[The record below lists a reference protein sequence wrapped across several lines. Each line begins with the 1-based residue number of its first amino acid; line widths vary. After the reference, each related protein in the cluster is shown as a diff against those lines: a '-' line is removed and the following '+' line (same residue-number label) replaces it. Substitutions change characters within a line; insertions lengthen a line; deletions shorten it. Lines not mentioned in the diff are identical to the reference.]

1 MMISSKV
8 IESMERSMKEIVTTY
23 VRDCCEMH
31 GLNVEDEL
39 KRMKIDSLKIVEKS
53 SKKVEK
59 VKKEKKVVIPM
70 PFSKSLIK
78 EEDCCGLSYN
88 HGLFTQCE
96 KKKMSNGSYCVTCQS
111 EGDKN
116 TSGEPNNGT
125 IKERLEK
132 ELYEFKDPKGR
143 KAISYLKVLEKLKLT
158 KEVALSEANRLNIEI
173 NEAHLTELV
182 KEKKIT
188 RGRPKKSRKI
198 VEAEN
203 VTDLFAKLTADV
215 VEDESTVV
223 VEESNEVIK
232 KKKAKLS
239 ETEKEA
245 KKAELEAEKE
255 AKKAE
260 LEAKK
265 EAKKAEL
272 AAEKEAKK
280 AELEAKKQE
289 AKKEREEK
297 RKQEKAEKAAAK
309 KTTTKKETKKQVV
322 EEAKEVVEE
331 AKEVVEEAKTPEKVT
346 VTRATIN
353 GKQYLKSSNNILYDP
368 ESKEE
373 VGLWDP
379 ESKSIKELPDDEEE
393 EEEEYEEDN

>member
-1 MMISSKV
+1 
-8 IESMERSMKEIVTTY
+8 
-23 VRDCCEMH
+23 
-31 GLNVEDEL
+31 
-39 KRMKIDSLKIVEKS
+39 
-53 SKKVEK
+53 
-59 VKKEKKVVIPM
+59 
-70 PFSKSLIK
+70 
-78 EEDCCGLSYN
+78 
-88 HGLFTQCE
+88 
-96 KKKMSNGSYCVTCQS
+96 MSNGSYCVTCQS

-125 IKERLEK
+125 ISERLEK

-158 KEVALSEANRLNIEI
+158 KEAALAEGNRLNIEI

-188 RGRPKKSRKI
+188 RGRPKKSKKI

-215 VEDESTVV
+215 VEEESTVV

-232 KKKAKLS
+232 KKKTKLS
-239 ETEKEA
+239 EEE
-245 KKAELEAEKE
+245 
-255 AKKAE
+255 
-260 LEAKK
+260 K

-280 AELEAKKQE
+280 LEKEAKLGAEKEAKKLELEAKKV
-289 AKKEREEK
+289 EREEK

-309 KTTTKKETKKQVV
+309 KTTAKKTTKKETKK
-322 EEAKEVVEE
+322 EAVEE

-353 GKQYLKSSNNILYDP
+353 GKQYLRSSNNILYDP

>member
-1 MMISSKV
+1 MSSMMLSSKV
-8 IESMERSMKEIVTTY
+8 IESMERSVKELVRTY
-23 VRDCCEMH
+23 VRDCCEKN
-31 GLNVEDEL
+31 GLNVEEEL
-39 KRMKIDSLKIVEKS
+39 KRMNIDSLFIVEKS

-59 VKKEKKVVIPM
+59 VEKVKKVVIPM

-78 EEDCCGLSYN
+78 EEGCCGLSYN

-125 IKERLEK
+125 ISERLEK

-158 KEVALSEANRLNIEI
+158 KEAALAEGNRLNIEI

-188 RGRPKKSRKI
+188 RGRPKKSKKI

-215 VEDESTVV
+215 VEEESTVV

-232 KKKAKLS
+232 KKKTKLS
-239 ETEKEA
+239 EEE
-245 KKAELEAEKE
+245 
-255 AKKAE
+255 
-260 LEAKK
+260 K

-280 AELEAKKQE
+280 LEREAKLAAEKEAKKLELEAKKV
-289 AKKEREEK
+289 EREEK

-309 KTTTKKETKKQVV
+309 KTTAKKTTKKETKK
-322 EEAKEVVEE
+322 EAVEE

-353 GKQYLKSSNNILYDP
+353 GKQYLRSSNNILYDP

-393 EEEEYEEDN
+393 EEEYEEDN

>member
-1 MMISSKV
+1 MLMSGLS
-8 IESMERSMKEIVTTY
+8 RSMKEVGKELIK
-23 VRDCCEMH
+23 DCCLRNN
-31 GLNVEDEL
+31 LNVEEEL
-39 KRMKIDSLKIVEKS
+39 RIVENLKIVEKQS
-53 SKKVEK
+53 
-59 VKKEKKVVIPM
+59 KKEKKSKNPKKESKIPM
-70 PFSKSLIK
+70 PFSKSSIK
-78 EEDCCGLSYN
+78 EDGCCGLSYN
-88 HGLFTQCE
+88 HGLFTQCVGN
-96 KKKMSNGSYCVTCQS
+96 KMENSSYCCSCQS
-111 EGDKN
+111 EAEKN

-125 IKERLEK
+125 VSSRLEK

-158 KEVALSEANRLNIEI
+158 KESALTEANRLNIEI

-215 VEDESTVV
+215 SEEIPT
-223 VEESNEVIK
+223 VEEEGNL

-239 ETEKEA
+239 DEEKEA
-245 KKAELEAEKE
+245 KKAKLAAEKE
-255 AKKAE
+255 V
-260 LEAKK
+260 
-265 EAKKAEL
+265 KKAEL

-280 AELEAKKQE
+280 AELEVKKQQ

-309 KTTTKKETKKQVV
+309 KTTAKKQAKKSKPVV
-322 EEAKEVVEE
+322 EEVKPVVEE
-331 AKEVVEEAKTPEKVT
+331 TKTPEKVT

-368 ESKEE
+368 ETKEE

-379 ESKSIKELPDDEEE
+379 ESKTIQDLPDDEEE
-393 EEEEYEEDN
+393 EEEYEEED

>member
-1 MMISSKV
+1 MMLSSKV
-8 IESMERSMKEIVTTY
+8 IESMDRSMKEVVRSY
-23 VRDCCEMH
+23 VKDCCEAN
-31 GLNVEDEL
+31 GLNVEEEL
-39 KRMKIDSLKIVEKS
+39 KRMNIDNLRIVEKS

-70 PFSKSLIK
+70 PFSKSLIN
-78 EEDCCGLSYN
+78 EEGCCGLSYN

-96 KKKMSNGSYCVTCQS
+96 KRKMSNGSYCVTCQS

-125 IKERLEK
+125 ISERLEK

-158 KEVALSEANRLNIEI
+158 KEAALTEGNRLNLEI

-215 VEDESTVV
+215 VEEESTV

-232 KKKAKLS
+232 KKKTNLS
-239 ETEKEA
+239 EE
-245 KKAELEAEKE
+245 EKE

-265 EAKKAEL
+265 EAKKL
-272 AAEKEAKK
+272 EKE
-280 AELEAKKQE
+280 AELEAKKE
-289 AKKEREEK
+289 AKKLELEAKKAEREAK

-309 KTTTKKETKKQVV
+309 KTTKKETKKVAV
-322 EEAKEVVEE
+322 EDPKV
-331 AKEVVEEAKTPEKVT
+331 VVEEAKTPEKVT

-368 ESKEE
+368 ETKEE
-373 VGLWDP
+373 VGLWDA

>member
-1 MMISSKV
+1 MLMSGLS
-8 IESMERSMKEIVTTY
+8 RSMKEVAKELIK
-23 VRDCCEMH
+23 DCCLRNN
-31 GLNVEDEL
+31 LNVEDEL
-39 KRMKIDSLKIVEKS
+39 RIVENLKIVEKQS
-53 SKKVEK
+53 
-59 VKKEKKVVIPM
+59 KKEKKSKNPKKESKIPM
-70 PFSKSLIK
+70 PFLKSSIK
-78 EEDCCGLSYN
+78 EDGCCGLSYN
-88 HGLFTQCE
+88 HGLFTQCVGN
-96 KKKMSNGSYCVTCQS
+96 KMENSSYCCSCQS
-111 EGDKN
+111 EAEKN

-125 IKERLEK
+125 VSSRLEK

-158 KEVALSEANRLNIEI
+158 KESALTEANRLNIEI

-215 VEDESTVV
+215 SEEIPT
-223 VEESNEVIK
+223 VEEEGNL

-239 ETEKEA
+239 DEEKEA
-245 KKAELEAEKE
+245 KKAKLAAEKE
-255 AKKAE
+255 V
-260 LEAKK
+260 
-265 EAKKAEL
+265 KKAEL

-280 AELEAKKQE
+280 AELEAKKQQ

-297 RKQEKAEKAAAK
+297 RNQEKAEKAAAK
-309 KTTTKKETKKQVV
+309 KTTAKKQAKKSKPVV
-322 EEAKEVVEE
+322 EEVKPVVEE
-331 AKEVVEEAKTPEKVT
+331 TKTPEKVT

-368 ESKEE
+368 ETKEE

-379 ESKSIKELPDDEEE
+379 ESKTIQELPDDEEE
-393 EEEEYEEDN
+393 EEEYEEED

>member
-1 MMISSKV
+1 MISSMLM
-8 IESMERSMKEIVTTY
+8 SGLSRSMKEVGKELIK
-23 VRDCCEMH
+23 DCCLRNN
-31 GLNVEDEL
+31 LNVEEEL
-39 KRMKIDSLKIVEKS
+39 RIVENLKIVEKQS
-53 SKKVEK
+53 
-59 VKKEKKVVIPM
+59 KKEKKSKNPKKESKIPM
-70 PFSKSLIK
+70 PFSKSSIK
-78 EEDCCGLSYN
+78 EDGCCGLSYN
-88 HGLFTQCE
+88 HGLFTQCVGN
-96 KKKMSNGSYCVTCQS
+96 KMENSSYCCSCQS
-111 EGDKN
+111 EAEKN

-125 IKERLEK
+125 VSSRLEK

-158 KEVALSEANRLNIEI
+158 KESALTEANRLNIEI

-215 VEDESTVV
+215 SEEIPT
-223 VEESNEVIK
+223 VEEEGNL

-239 ETEKEA
+239 DEEKEA
-245 KKAELEAEKE
+245 KKAKLAAEKE
-255 AKKAE
+255 V
-260 LEAKK
+260 
-265 EAKKAEL
+265 KKAEL

-280 AELEAKKQE
+280 AELEVKKQQ

-309 KTTTKKETKKQVV
+309 KTTAKKQAKKSKPVV
-322 EEAKEVVEE
+322 EEVKPVVEE
-331 AKEVVEEAKTPEKVT
+331 TKTPEKVT

-368 ESKEE
+368 ETKEE

-379 ESKSIKELPDDEEE
+379 ESKTIQDLPDDEEE
-393 EEEEYEEDN
+393 EEEYEEED

>member
-1 MMISSKV
+1 MSSSSSSIMISSML
-8 IESMERSMKEIVTTY
+8 ILGLSRSMKEVAKELIK
-23 VRDCCEMH
+23 DCCTRN
-31 GLNVEDEL
+31 GLNVEEEL
-39 KRMKIDSLKIVEKS
+39 RIVENLKIVEKQS
-53 SKKVEK
+53 
-59 VKKEKKVVIPM
+59 KKEKKSKNPKKEIKIPM
-70 PFSKSLIK
+70 PFSKSTIK
-78 EEDCCGLSYN
+78 EDGCCGVSYN
-88 HGLFTQCE
+88 HGLFTQCVG
-96 KKKMSNGSYCVTCQS
+96 KKMENGSYCGSCQS
-111 EGDKN
+111 EADKN

-125 IKERLEK
+125 ISTRLEK

-158 KEVALSEANRLNIEI
+158 KESALTEANRLNIEI

-215 VEDESTVV
+215 SEDIPT
-223 VEESNEVIK
+223 VEEGGNLK
-232 KKKAKLS
+232 KKSKLS
-239 ETEKEA
+239 DEEKEA
-245 KKAELEAEKE
+245 KKAKLAAE
-255 AKKAE
+255 
-260 LEAKK
+260 K

-280 AELEAKKQE
+280 AELEAKKQQ

-297 RKQEKAEKAAAK
+297 RNQEKAEKAAAK
-309 KTTTKKETKKQVV
+309 KTTAKKQEKKSKPVV
-322 EEAKEVVEE
+322 EEVKPVVEE
-331 AKEVVEEAKTPEKVT
+331 TKTPEKVT

-353 GKQYLKSSNNILYDP
+353 GKQYLKSSNNILYDT
-368 ESKEE
+368 ETKEE

-379 ESKSIKELPDDEEE
+379 ESKTIRELPDDEEE
-393 EEEEYEEDN
+393 EEEEYEEED

>member
-1 MMISSKV
+1 MSSSSMMLSSKV
-8 IESMERSMKEIVTTY
+8 IESMERSVKELVRKY
-23 VRDCCEMH
+23 VRDCCEKN
-31 GLNVEDEL
+31 GLNVEEEL
-39 KRMKIDSLKIVEKS
+39 KRMNIDNLKIVEKS

-59 VKKEKKVVIPM
+59 SSKKVEKVKKVVIPM

-78 EEDCCGLSYN
+78 EEGCCGLSYN

-125 IKERLEK
+125 ISERLEK

-143 KAISYLKVLEKLKLT
+143 NAISYLKVLEKLKLT
-158 KEVALSEANRLNIEI
+158 KEAALAEGNRLNLEI

-188 RGRPKKSRKI
+188 RGRPKKSKKI

-215 VEDESTVV
+215 VEEESTVV
-223 VEESNEVIK
+223 VEESNEAIK
-232 KKKAKLS
+232 KKKTKLS
-239 ETEKEA
+239 EEEKEA
-245 KKAELEAEKE
+245 KKAELVAEKEAKKLEKEAKLAGEKE

-265 EAKKAEL
+265 V
-272 AAEKEAKK
+272 
-280 AELEAKKQE
+280 
-289 AKKEREEK
+289 EREEK
-297 RKQEKAEKAAAK
+297 RNQEKAEKAAAK

-322 EEAKEVVEE
+322 EE
-331 AKEVVEEAKTPEKVT
+331 VVEEAKTPEKVT

-353 GKQYLKSSNNILYDP
+353 GKLYLRSSNNILYDP

-373 VGLWDP
+373 IGLWDP
-379 ESKSIKELPDDEEE
+379 ESKSIKELPDEEE

>member
-1 MMISSKV
+1 MMLSSKV
-8 IESMERSMKEIVTTY
+8 IESMERSVKELVRTY
-23 VRDCCEMH
+23 VRDCCEKN
-31 GLNVEDEL
+31 GLNVEEEL
-39 KRMKIDSLKIVEKS
+39 KRMNIDSLFIVEKS

-59 VKKEKKVVIPM
+59 VEKVKKVVIPM

-78 EEDCCGLSYN
+78 EEGCCGLSYN

-125 IKERLEK
+125 ISERLEK

-158 KEVALSEANRLNIEI
+158 KEAALAEGNRLNIEI

-188 RGRPKKSRKI
+188 RGRPKKSKKI

-215 VEDESTVV
+215 VEEESTVV

-232 KKKAKLS
+232 KKKTKLS
-239 ETEKEA
+239 EEE
-245 KKAELEAEKE
+245 
-255 AKKAE
+255 
-260 LEAKK
+260 K

-280 AELEAKKQE
+280 LEREAKLAAEKEAKKLELEAKKV
-289 AKKEREEK
+289 EREEK

-309 KTTTKKETKKQVV
+309 KTTAKKTTKKETKK
-322 EEAKEVVEE
+322 EAVEE

-353 GKQYLKSSNNILYDP
+353 GKQYLRSSNNILYDP

-393 EEEEYEEDN
+393 EEEYEEDN

>member
-1 MMISSKV
+1 MSSSSMMLSSKV
-8 IESMERSMKEIVTTY
+8 IESMERSVKELVRTY
-23 VRDCCEMH
+23 VRDCCEKN
-31 GLNVEDEL
+31 GLNVEEEL
-39 KRMKIDSLKIVEKS
+39 KRMNIDNLKIVEKS
-53 SKKVEK
+53 KKKVEK
-59 VKKEKKVVIPM
+59 VKKVVIPM

-78 EEDCCGLSYN
+78 EEGCCGLSYN

-125 IKERLEK
+125 ISERLEK

-158 KEVALSEANRLNIEI
+158 KEAALAEGNRLNIEI

-188 RGRPKKSRKI
+188 RGRPKKSKKI

-215 VEDESTVV
+215 VEEESTVV
-223 VEESNEVIK
+223 YNEVIK
-232 KKKAKLS
+232 KKKTKLS
-239 ETEKEA
+239 EEEKEA
-245 KKAELEAEKE
+245 KKAELVAEKE
-255 AKKAE
+255 AKK
-260 LEAKK
+260 LEK
-265 EAKKAEL
+265 EAKL

-280 AELEAKKQE
+280 AELEAKKV
-289 AKKEREEK
+289 EREEK

-309 KTTTKKETKKQVV
+309 KTTKKE
-322 EEAKEVVEE
+322 AVEE

-353 GKQYLKSSNNILYDP
+353 GKQYLKSSNNILYDS

-373 VGLWDP
+373 VGLWDA
-379 ESKSIKELPDDEEE
+379 ESKSIKELPDEEE

>member
-1 MMISSKV
+1 MMLSSKV
-8 IESMERSMKEIVTTY
+8 IESMERSVKELVRTY
-23 VRDCCEMH
+23 VRDCCEKN
-31 GLNVEDEL
+31 GLNVEEEL
-39 KRMKIDSLKIVEKS
+39 KRMNIDSLFIVEKS

-59 VKKEKKVVIPM
+59 VEKVKKVVIPM

-78 EEDCCGLSYN
+78 EEGCCGLSYN

-125 IKERLEK
+125 ISERLEK

-158 KEVALSEANRLNIEI
+158 KEAALAEGNRLNIEI

-188 RGRPKKSRKI
+188 RGRPKKSKKI

-215 VEDESTVV
+215 VEEESTVV

-232 KKKAKLS
+232 KKKTKLS
-239 ETEKEA
+239 EEE
-245 KKAELEAEKE
+245 
-255 AKKAE
+255 
-260 LEAKK
+260 K

-280 AELEAKKQE
+280 LEREAKLAAEKEAKKLELEAKKV
-289 AKKEREEK
+289 EREEK

-309 KTTTKKETKKQVV
+309 KTTAKKTTKKETKK
-322 EEAKEVVEE
+322 EAVEE

-353 GKQYLKSSNNILYDP
+353 GKQYLRSSNNILYDP

-373 VGLWDP
+373 VGIWDP

-393 EEEEYEEDN
+393 EEEYEEDN

>member
-1 MMISSKV
+1 MSSNSRMLS
-8 IESMERSMKEIVTTY
+8 SMLMSGLERSMKEIGKELI
-23 VRDCCEMH
+23 RDCCVRN
-31 GLNVEDEL
+31 GLNIEEEL
-39 KRMKIDSLKIVEKS
+39 KIVENLKIVEKVEKKS
-53 SKKVEK
+53 KNSKKS
-59 VKKEKKVVIPM
+59 KKEVNIPM
-70 PFSKSLIK
+70 PFLKSLIK
-78 EEDCCGLSYN
+78 EDGCCGLTYN

-96 KKKMSNGSYCVTCQS
+96 GKKMENGSYCLSCQS
-111 EGDKN
+111 ETEKN

-125 IKERLEK
+125 ISSRLEK

-158 KEVALSEANRLNIEI
+158 KEAALSEANRLNIEI

-188 RGRPKKSRKI
+188 RGRPKKTRKI

-215 VEDESTVV
+215 SEEIPTVE
-223 VEESNEVIK
+223 EVIK
-232 KKKAKLS
+232 KKTKLS
-239 ETEKEA
+239 DEEKEA
-245 KKAELEAEKE
+245 KKAELAAE
-255 AKKAE
+255 
-260 LEAKK
+260 K

-280 AELEAKKQE
+280 AELEAKKQQ

-297 RKQEKAEKAAAK
+297 RNQEKAEKAAAK
-309 KTTTKKETKKQVV
+309 KAAAKKSTEKKQAKPVV
-322 EEAKEVVEE
+322 EESKPVVEDSKPVVEE
-331 AKEVVEEAKTPEKVT
+331 KTPEKVT

-379 ESKSIKELPDDEEE
+379 ESKSIKELPDDDEE
-393 EEEEYEEDN
+393 EEEEYEEED

>member
-1 MMISSKV
+1 MSSMMLSSKV
-8 IESMERSMKEIVTTY
+8 IESMERSMKEVVRRY
-23 VRDCCEMH
+23 VKDCCEAN
-31 GLNVEDEL
+31 GLNVEEEL
-39 KRMKIDSLKIVEKS
+39 KRMNIDNLKIVEKS

-59 VKKEKKVVIPM
+59 VKKVKKIVIPM

-78 EEDCCGLSYN
+78 EEGCCGLSYN

-96 KKKMSNGSYCVTCQS
+96 KSKMSNGSYCVTCQS

-125 IKERLEK
+125 ITERVEK

-158 KEVALSEANRLNIEI
+158 KEAALTEANRLNIEI

-188 RGRPKKSRKI
+188 RGRPKKSKKI

-215 VEDESTVV
+215 VEEEPTV

-232 KKKAKLS
+232 KKKTKLS
-239 ETEKEA
+239 EEEKEA
-245 KKAELEAEKE
+245 KKLEKE
-255 AKKAE
+255 AKKLEKEAE

-265 EAKKAEL
+265 EAKKL
-272 AAEKEAKK
+272 
-280 AELEAKKQE
+280 ELEAKK
-289 AKKEREEK
+289 AEREEK

-309 KTTTKKETKKQVV
+309 KTTKKETKKVAV
-322 EEAKEVVEE
+322 KEVP
-331 AKEVVEEAKTPEKVT
+331 KEVVEEAKTPEKVT

-373 VGLWDP
+373 VGLWDA

>member
-1 MMISSKV
+1 MLISGLS
-8 IESMERSMKEIVTTY
+8 RSMKEVAKELIK
-23 VRDCCEMH
+23 DCCLRNN
-31 GLNVEDEL
+31 LNVEDEL
-39 KRMKIDSLKIVEKS
+39 RIVENLKIVEKQS
-53 SKKVEK
+53 
-59 VKKEKKVVIPM
+59 KKEKKSKNPKKESKIPM
-70 PFSKSLIK
+70 PFSKSSIK
-78 EEDCCGLSYN
+78 EDGCCGLSYN
-88 HGLFTQCE
+88 HGLFTQCVGN
-96 KKKMSNGSYCVTCQS
+96 KMENSSYCCSCQS
-111 EGDKN
+111 EAEKN

-125 IKERLEK
+125 VSSRLEK

-158 KEVALSEANRLNIEI
+158 KESALTEANRLNIEI

-215 VEDESTVV
+215 SEEIPT
-223 VEESNEVIK
+223 VEEEGNL

-239 ETEKEA
+239 DEEKEA
-245 KKAELEAEKE
+245 KKAKLAAEKE
-255 AKKAE
+255 AKKAD
-260 LEAKK
+260 
-265 EAKKAEL
+265 L

-280 AELEAKKQE
+280 AELEAKKQQ

-297 RKQEKAEKAAAK
+297 RNQEKAEKAAAK
-309 KTTTKKETKKQVV
+309 KTTAKKQAKKSKPVV
-322 EEAKEVVEE
+322 EEVKPVVEE
-331 AKEVVEEAKTPEKVT
+331 VKTPEKVT

-368 ESKEE
+368 ETKEE

-379 ESKSIKELPDDEEE
+379 ESKTIQDLPDDEEE
-393 EEEEYEEDN
+393 EEEYEEED

>member
-1 MMISSKV
+1 MSSMMLSSKV
-8 IESMERSMKEIVTTY
+8 MKSMERSMKELVTTY
-23 VRDCCEMH
+23 VRDCCEKN
-31 GLNVEDEL
+31 GLNVEEEL
-39 KRMKIDSLKIVEKS
+39 KRMNIDSLKIVEKS

-59 VKKEKKVVIPM
+59 VKKVVIPM
-70 PFSKSLIK
+70 PFSKSLIN
-78 EEDCCGLSYN
+78 EEGCCGLSYN

-116 TSGEPNNGT
+116 TSGKPNNGT
-125 IKERLEK
+125 ISERQEK

-158 KEVALSEANRLNIEI
+158 KEVALTEANRLNIEI

-215 VEDESTVV
+215 VEEEESTV

-232 KKKAKLS
+232 KKKTKLS
-239 ETEKEA
+239 EE
-245 KKAELEAEKE
+245 EKE

-272 AAEKEAKK
+272 VAEKEAKK

-322 EEAKEVVEE
+322 EDP
-331 AKEVVEEAKTPEKVT
+331 KEVVEEAKTPEKVT

-379 ESKSIKELPDDEEE
+379 ESKSIKDLPDDEEE

>member
-1 MMISSKV
+1 MSSMMLSSKV
-8 IESMERSMKEIVTTY
+8 IESMDRSMKEVVRSY
-23 VRDCCEMH
+23 VKDCCEAN
-31 GLNVEDEL
+31 GLNVEEEL
-39 KRMKIDSLKIVEKS
+39 KRMNIDNLRIVEKS

-70 PFSKSLIK
+70 PFSKSLIN
-78 EEDCCGLSYN
+78 EEGCCGLSYN

-96 KKKMSNGSYCVTCQS
+96 KRKMSNGSYCVTCQS

-125 IKERLEK
+125 ISERLEK

-158 KEVALSEANRLNIEI
+158 KEAALTEGNRLNLEI

-215 VEDESTVV
+215 VEEESTV

-232 KKKAKLS
+232 KKKTNLS
-239 ETEKEA
+239 EEEKEA
-245 KKAELEAEKE
+245 KKLEKE
-255 AKKAE
+255 AKKLEKEAE

-265 EAKKAEL
+265 EAKKLEL
-272 AAEKEAKK
+272 EAKK
-280 AELEAKKQE
+280 AEREA
-289 AKKEREEK
+289 K

-309 KTTTKKETKKQVV
+309 KTTKKETKKVAV
-322 EEAKEVVEE
+322 EDPKV
-331 AKEVVEEAKTPEKVT
+331 VVEEAKTPEKVT

-368 ESKEE
+368 ETKEE
-373 VGLWDP
+373 VGLWDA

>member
-8 IESMERSMKEIVTTY
+8 IESMERSMKEVVRKY
-23 VRDCCEMH
+23 VRDCCEIH
-31 GLNVEDEL
+31 GLNVEEEL
-39 KRMKIDSLKIVEKS
+39 KRMNIDNLKIVEKS

-59 VKKEKKVVIPM
+59 KEKVKKVVIPM

-78 EEDCCGLSYN
+78 EEGCCGLSYN

-96 KKKMSNGSYCVTCQS
+96 KSKMSNGSYCVTCQS

-125 IKERLEK
+125 ISERVEK

-158 KEVALSEANRLNIEI
+158 KEAALTEANRLNIEI

-188 RGRPKKSRKI
+188 RGRPKKSKKI

-203 VTDLFAKLTADV
+203 VTDLFAKLTADI
-215 VEDESTVV
+215 VEEESTVV
-223 VEESNEVIK
+223 EDLNVVQEK
-232 KKKAKLS
+232 KKKTKLS
-239 ETEKEA
+239 DEE
-245 KKAELEAEKE
+245 
-255 AKKAE
+255 
-260 LEAKK
+260 K

-280 AELEAKKQE
+280 LEKEAKIAAEKEAKKLELEAKKT
-289 AKKEREEK
+289 EREEK

-309 KTTTKKETKKQVV
+309 KTTKKETKKVAV
-322 EEAKEVVEE
+322 KEDP
-331 AKEVVEEAKTPEKVT
+331 KEVVEEAKTPEKVT
-346 VTRATIN
+346 VSRATIN

-373 VGLWDP
+373 VGVWDP

-393 EEEEYEEDN
+393 EEEEYEEDD

>member
-1 MMISSKV
+1 MLMSGLS
-8 IESMERSMKEIVTTY
+8 RSMKEVAKELIK
-23 VRDCCEMH
+23 DCCLRNN
-31 GLNVEDEL
+31 LNVEDEL
-39 KRMKIDSLKIVEKS
+39 RIVENLKIVEKQS
-53 SKKVEK
+53 
-59 VKKEKKVVIPM
+59 KKEKKSKNPKKESKIPM
-70 PFSKSLIK
+70 PFSKSSIK
-78 EEDCCGLSYN
+78 EDGCCGLSYN
-88 HGLFTQCE
+88 HGLFTQCVGN
-96 KKKMSNGSYCVTCQS
+96 KMENSSYCCSCQS
-111 EGDKN
+111 EAEKN

-125 IKERLEK
+125 VSSRLEK

-158 KEVALSEANRLNIEI
+158 KESALTEANRLNIEI

-215 VEDESTVV
+215 SEEIPT
-223 VEESNEVIK
+223 VEEEGNL

-239 ETEKEA
+239 DEEKEA
-245 KKAELEAEKE
+245 KKAKLAAEKE
-255 AKKAE
+255 AKKT
-260 LEAKK
+260 
-265 EAKKAEL
+265 EL

-280 AELEAKKQE
+280 TELEAKKQQ

-297 RKQEKAEKAAAK
+297 RNQEKAEKAAAK
-309 KTTTKKETKKQVV
+309 KTTAKKQAKKSKPVV
-322 EEAKEVVEE
+322 EEVKPVVEDT
-331 AKEVVEEAKTPEKVT
+331 KTPEKVT

-368 ESKEE
+368 ETKEE

-379 ESKSIKELPDDEEE
+379 ESKTIQDLPDDEEE
-393 EEEEYEEDN
+393 EEEEYEEED

>member
-1 MMISSKV
+1 MISSML
-8 IESMERSMKEIVTTY
+8 ISGLSRSMKEVAKELIK
-23 VRDCCEMH
+23 DCCLRNN
-31 GLNVEDEL
+31 LNVEDEL
-39 KRMKIDSLKIVEKS
+39 RIVENLKIVEKQS
-53 SKKVEK
+53 
-59 VKKEKKVVIPM
+59 KKEKKSKNPKKESKIPM
-70 PFSKSLIK
+70 PFSKSSIK
-78 EEDCCGLSYN
+78 EDGCCGLSYN
-88 HGLFTQCE
+88 HGLFTQCVGN
-96 KKKMSNGSYCVTCQS
+96 KMENSSYCCSCQS
-111 EGDKN
+111 EAEKN

-125 IKERLEK
+125 VSSRLEK

-158 KEVALSEANRLNIEI
+158 KESALTEANRLNIEI

-215 VEDESTVV
+215 SEEIPT
-223 VEESNEVIK
+223 VEEEGNL

-239 ETEKEA
+239 DEEKEA
-245 KKAELEAEKE
+245 KKAKLAAEKE
-255 AKKAE
+255 AKKAD
-260 LEAKK
+260 
-265 EAKKAEL
+265 L

-280 AELEAKKQE
+280 AELEAKKQQ

-297 RKQEKAEKAAAK
+297 RNQEKAEKAAAK
-309 KTTTKKETKKQVV
+309 KTTAKKQAKKSKPVV
-322 EEAKEVVEE
+322 EEVKPVVEE
-331 AKEVVEEAKTPEKVT
+331 VKTPEKVT

-368 ESKEE
+368 ETKEE

-379 ESKSIKELPDDEEE
+379 ESKTIQDLPDDEEE
-393 EEEEYEEDN
+393 EEEYEEED

>member
-1 MMISSKV
+1 MMLSSKV
-8 IESMERSMKEIVTTY
+8 IESMERSMKEVVRSY
-23 VRDCCEMH
+23 VKDCCEAN
-31 GLNVEDEL
+31 GLNVEEEL
-39 KRMKIDSLKIVEKS
+39 KRMNIDNLKIVEKS

-59 VKKEKKVVIPM
+59 VKKVKKVVIPM

-78 EEDCCGLSYN
+78 EEGCCGLSYN

-96 KKKMSNGSYCVTCQS
+96 KSKMSNGSYCVTCQS

-125 IKERLEK
+125 ITERLEK

-158 KEVALSEANRLNIEI
+158 KEAALTEANRLNIEI

-188 RGRPKKSRKI
+188 RGRPKKSKKI

-215 VEDESTVV
+215 VEEESTV

-232 KKKAKLS
+232 KKKTKLS
-239 ETEKEA
+239 EEEKEA
-245 KKAELEAEKE
+245 KKLEKE
-255 AKKAE
+255 AKKLEKEAE

-265 EAKKAEL
+265 EAKKLEL
-272 AAEKEAKK
+272 EAKK
-280 AELEAKKQE
+280 AEREA
-289 AKKEREEK
+289 K

-309 KTTTKKETKKQVV
+309 KTTKKETKKVAV
-322 EEAKEVVEE
+322 KEDP
-331 AKEVVEEAKTPEKVT
+331 KEVVEEAKTPEKVT

>member
-1 MMISSKV
+1 MSSMMLSSKV
-8 IESMERSMKEIVTTY
+8 IESMERSMKEVVRSY
-23 VRDCCEMH
+23 VKDCCEAN
-31 GLNVEDEL
+31 GLNVEEEL
-39 KRMKIDSLKIVEKS
+39 KRMNIDNLKIVEKS

-59 VKKEKKVVIPM
+59 VKKVKKVVIPM

-78 EEDCCGLSYN
+78 EEGCCGLSYN

-96 KKKMSNGSYCVTCQS
+96 KSKMSNGSYCVTCQS

-125 IKERLEK
+125 ITERLEK

-158 KEVALSEANRLNIEI
+158 KEAALTEANRLNIEI

-188 RGRPKKSRKI
+188 RGRPKKSKKI

-215 VEDESTVV
+215 VEEESTV

-232 KKKAKLS
+232 KKKTKLS
-239 ETEKEA
+239 EEEKEA
-245 KKAELEAEKE
+245 KKLEKE
-255 AKKAE
+255 AKKLEKEAE

-265 EAKKAEL
+265 EAKKLEL
-272 AAEKEAKK
+272 EAKK
-280 AELEAKKQE
+280 AEREA
-289 AKKEREEK
+289 K

-309 KTTTKKETKKQVV
+309 KTTKKETKKVAV
-322 EEAKEVVEE
+322 KEDP
-331 AKEVVEEAKTPEKVT
+331 KEVVEEAKTPEKVT

>member
-1 MMISSKV
+1 MMLSSKV
-8 IESMERSMKEIVTTY
+8 IESMERSMKEVVRRY
-23 VRDCCEMH
+23 VKDCCEAN
-31 GLNVEDEL
+31 GLNVEEEL
-39 KRMKIDSLKIVEKS
+39 KRMNIDNLKIVEKS

-59 VKKEKKVVIPM
+59 VKKVKKIVIPM

-78 EEDCCGLSYN
+78 EEGCCGLSYN

-96 KKKMSNGSYCVTCQS
+96 KSKMSNGSYCVTCQS

-125 IKERLEK
+125 ITERVEK

-158 KEVALSEANRLNIEI
+158 KEAALTEANRLNIEI

-188 RGRPKKSRKI
+188 RGRPKKSKKI

-215 VEDESTVV
+215 VEEEPTV

-232 KKKAKLS
+232 KKKTKLS
-239 ETEKEA
+239 EEEKEA
-245 KKAELEAEKE
+245 KKLEKE
-255 AKKAE
+255 AKKLEKEAE

-265 EAKKAEL
+265 EAKKL
-272 AAEKEAKK
+272 
-280 AELEAKKQE
+280 ELEAKK
-289 AKKEREEK
+289 AEREEK

-309 KTTTKKETKKQVV
+309 KTTKKETKKVAV
-322 EEAKEVVEE
+322 KEVP
-331 AKEVVEEAKTPEKVT
+331 KEVVEEAKTPEKVT

-373 VGLWDP
+373 VGLWDA

>member
-1 MMISSKV
+1 MISSMLM
-8 IESMERSMKEIVTTY
+8 SGLSRSMKEVAKELIK
-23 VRDCCEMH
+23 DCCLRNN
-31 GLNVEDEL
+31 LNVEEEL
-39 KRMKIDSLKIVEKS
+39 RIVENLKIVEKQS
-53 SKKVEK
+53 
-59 VKKEKKVVIPM
+59 KKEKKSKNPKKESKIPM
-70 PFSKSLIK
+70 PFSKSSIK
-78 EEDCCGLSYN
+78 EDGCCGLSYN
-88 HGLFTQCE
+88 HGLFTQCVGN
-96 KKKMSNGSYCVTCQS
+96 KMENSSYCCSCQS
-111 EGDKN
+111 EADKN

-125 IKERLEK
+125 VSSRLEK

-158 KEVALSEANRLNIEI
+158 KESALTEANRLNIEI

-203 VTDLFAKLTADV
+203 VTDLFAKLTADI
-215 VEDESTVV
+215 VEEESTVV
-223 VEESNEVIK
+223 EDLNVVQEK
-232 KKKAKLS
+232 KKKTKLS
-239 ETEKEA
+239 DEE
-245 KKAELEAEKE
+245 
-255 AKKAE
+255 
-260 LEAKK
+260 K

-280 AELEAKKQE
+280 LEKEAKLAAEKEAKKLELEAKK
-289 AKKEREEK
+289 AEREEK

-309 KTTTKKETKKQVV
+309 KTTAKKQAKKSKPVV
-322 EEAKEVVEE
+322 EEVKPVVEE
-331 AKEVVEEAKTPEKVT
+331 TKTPEKVT

-368 ESKEE
+368 ETKEE

-379 ESKSIKELPDDEEE
+379 ESKTIQDLPDDEEE
-393 EEEEYEEDN
+393 EEEYEEED

>member
-1 MMISSKV
+1 MSSMMLSSKV
-8 IESMERSMKEIVTTY
+8 IESMDRSMKEVVRSY
-23 VRDCCEMH
+23 VKDCCEAN
-31 GLNVEDEL
+31 GLNVEEEL
-39 KRMKIDSLKIVEKS
+39 KRMNIDNLRIVEKS

-70 PFSKSLIK
+70 PFSKSLIN
-78 EEDCCGLSYN
+78 EEGCCGLSYN

-96 KKKMSNGSYCVTCQS
+96 KRKMSNGSYCVTCQS

-125 IKERLEK
+125 ISERLEK

-158 KEVALSEANRLNIEI
+158 KEAALTEGNRLNLEI

-215 VEDESTVV
+215 VEEESTV

-232 KKKAKLS
+232 KKKTNLS
-239 ETEKEA
+239 EE
-245 KKAELEAEKE
+245 EKE

-265 EAKKAEL
+265 EAKKL
-272 AAEKEAKK
+272 EKE
-280 AELEAKKQE
+280 AELEAKKE
-289 AKKEREEK
+289 AKKLELEAKKAEREAK

-309 KTTTKKETKKQVV
+309 KTTKKETKKVAV
-322 EEAKEVVEE
+322 EDPKV
-331 AKEVVEEAKTPEKVT
+331 VVEEAKTPEKVT

-368 ESKEE
+368 ETKEE
-373 VGLWDP
+373 VGLWDA

>member
-1 MMISSKV
+1 MMLSSKV
-8 IESMERSMKEIVTTY
+8 IESMERSVKELVRTY
-23 VRDCCEMH
+23 VRDCCEKN
-31 GLNVEDEL
+31 GLNVEEEL
-39 KRMKIDSLKIVEKS
+39 KRMNIDSLFIVEKS

-59 VKKEKKVVIPM
+59 VEKVKKVVIPM

-78 EEDCCGLSYN
+78 EEGCCGLSYN

-125 IKERLEK
+125 ISERLEK

-158 KEVALSEANRLNIEI
+158 KEAALAEGNRLNIEI

-188 RGRPKKSRKI
+188 RGRPKKSKKI

-215 VEDESTVV
+215 VEEESTVV

-232 KKKAKLS
+232 KKKTKLS
-239 ETEKEA
+239 EEE
-245 KKAELEAEKE
+245 
-255 AKKAE
+255 
-260 LEAKK
+260 K

-280 AELEAKKQE
+280 LEREAKLAAEKEAKKLELEAKKV
-289 AKKEREEK
+289 EREEK

-309 KTTTKKETKKQVV
+309 KTTAKKTTKKETKKEAV

-353 GKQYLKSSNNILYDP
+353 GKQYLRSSNNILYDP

>member
-1 MMISSKV
+1 MISSMLM
-8 IESMERSMKEIVTTY
+8 SGLSRSMKEVAKELIK
-23 VRDCCEMH
+23 DCCLRNN
-31 GLNVEDEL
+31 LNVEEEL
-39 KRMKIDSLKIVEKS
+39 RIVENLKIVEKQS
-53 SKKVEK
+53 
-59 VKKEKKVVIPM
+59 KKEKKSKNPKKESKIPM
-70 PFSKSLIK
+70 PFLKSSIK
-78 EEDCCGLSYN
+78 EDGCCGLSYN
-88 HGLFTQCE
+88 HGLFTQCVGN
-96 KKKMSNGSYCVTCQS
+96 KMENSSYCCSCQS
-111 EGDKN
+111 EAEKN

-125 IKERLEK
+125 VSSRLEK

-158 KEVALSEANRLNIEI
+158 KESALTEANRLNIEI

-215 VEDESTVV
+215 SEEIPT
-223 VEESNEVIK
+223 VEEEGNL

-239 ETEKEA
+239 DEEKEA
-245 KKAELEAEKE
+245 KKAKLAAE
-255 AKKAE
+255 
-260 LEAKK
+260 K

-280 AELEAKKQE
+280 AELEAKKQQ

-297 RKQEKAEKAAAK
+297 RNQEKAEKAAAK
-309 KTTTKKETKKQVV
+309 KTTAKKQAKKSKPVV
-322 EEAKEVVEE
+322 EEVKPVVEE
-331 AKEVVEEAKTPEKVT
+331 TKTPEKVT

-368 ESKEE
+368 ETKEE

-379 ESKSIKELPDDEEE
+379 ESKTIQDLPDDEEE
-393 EEEEYEEDN
+393 EEEYEEED